1 MIHCSLDRLRATVAL
16 ALPTLALGVLL
27 PAAAPAQEY
36 TPARKFG
43 RGLAAMAFGVMEIPG
58 NVVQESRTNGPL
70 YGTTIGLG
78 VGLGKFVTREFVGVY
93 EFLTAPFEIPDGFE
107 PVLEPEF
114 PWQYFESAP
123 GRDYGFSNSYLTG
136 EELEIGRIPGAVVE
150 RRRGA
155 LVVQFPTDLL
165 FAFGSSELS
174 SDAKSRLDGL
184 AEKLRGHPEM
194 NVSVGG
200 YTDATGPEA
209 YNLGLAQAR
218 AAAVRSYLVSRKLE
232 ADRIVAVGYGE
243 VSPVASNDS
252 AAGRRSNRR
261 VEIELR
267 ASGVG
272 AYR

>member
-1 MIHCSLDRLRATVAL
+1 MIHSSLDSLRATAALAVPAL
-16 ALPTLALGVLL
+16 ALALLL

-36 TPARKFG
+36 TAARKFG
-43 RGLAAMAFGVMEIPG
+43 RGLAAMACGVMEIPG
-58 NVVQESRTNGPL
+58 NVVQETRTKGVL
-70 YGTTIGLG
+70 SGATIGLG

-93 EFLTAPFEIPDGFE
+93 EFLTAPFEIPAGFE

-114 PWQYFESAP
+114 PWQYFESEP
-123 GRDYGFSNSYLTG
+123 GRDYGFSNSYLSQ
-136 EELEIGRIPGAVVE
+136 EELEIGRLPGAVVE

-184 AEKLRGHPEM
+184 AEKLRGQPEM

-200 YTDATGPEA
+200 YTDTTGPDA
-209 YNLGLAQAR
+209 YNVGLARAR
-218 AAAVRSYLVSRKLE
+218 AEAVRSHLVSRNLD

-243 VSPVASNDS
+243 VSPVASNES